1 MSMWMVSKGWYVCIS
16 LPSSTMGIK
25 WPMAGVGYRTI
36 ASIAVEI
43 LVWECLPVS
52 KFNTNG
58 DDHKELQWGFFL

>member
-1 MSMWMVSKGWYVCIS
+1 MWMVSKGWYVCIS

-43 LVWECLPVS
+43 LV
-52 KFNTNG
+52 
-58 DDHKELQWGFFL
+58 